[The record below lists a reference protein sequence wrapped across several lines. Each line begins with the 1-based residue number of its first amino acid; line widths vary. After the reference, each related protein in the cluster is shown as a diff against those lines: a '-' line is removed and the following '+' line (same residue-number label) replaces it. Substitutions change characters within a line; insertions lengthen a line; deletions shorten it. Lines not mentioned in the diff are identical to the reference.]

1 MVMLRYFII
10 GTFMGLSGESPIM
23 HLFDFSLLV
32 LATLLI
38 ASGGYIINDYFDI
51 EIDKINKPEKRII
64 GKMIPEKRAM
74 NIYWIITILGNA
86 IGFYLAFSINY
97 LFLGFMFPLTAI
109 MLWYYSYRFQKTM
122 VWGNLM
128 ISLLSAMVILIVWL
142 FEFFTLRNTPIIY
155 INALSQIKMI
165 GYIVASYAVFAY
177 LVTLIRE
184 IVKDIEDR
192 EGDQKGNYKTLAIV
206 LGPEKAKWVAIFIHI
221 TAVLFLAVLQYY
233 LYMLGLKLV
242 FWYLLAAVQS
252 LFLFVLYYLVL
263 AKSKDDFHFI
273 SNALKIIMVA
283 GILSMQLFY
292 ISYS

>member
-1 MVMLRYFII
+1 
-10 GTFMGLSGESPIM
+10 MGLSGETPIM
-23 HLFDFSLLV
+23 SLLNFSLLV

-74 NIYWIITILGNA
+74 NMYWIITILGNV
-86 IGFYLAFSINY
+86 IGFYLAFRINY
-97 LFLGFMFPLTAI
+97 LFLGFIFPLTAI
-109 MLWYYSYRFQKTM
+109 MLWYYSSRFQKTV

-155 INALSQIKMI
+155 INVLSQIKMI

-206 LGPEKAKWVAIFIHI
+206 FGSEKAKWVAIIIHI

-233 LYMLGLKLV
+233 LYMVGLNLV

-252 LFLFVLYYLVL
+252 LFLFVLYYLL
-263 AKSKDDFHFI
+263 QAKTKEDFHFI

-283 GILSMQLFY
+283 GILSMQIFY